1 MKSKYFYTLI
11 LLIISQL
18 STAQSEKIH
27 SARISI
33 TSKATLNSSTDYQR
47 LLGEEAKAFDLG
59 DYLRKHGNQAD
70 IKIRGTI
77 VRDTEV
83 VRVSFNKEDWDGQ
96 CYDFCEKTV
105 EVKKLPLMG
114 VATIPADG
122 EIPGV
127 EVQRTIKGSAAAETG
142 ILPGD
147 IITNIEGETV
157 YSGCDLHT
165 TINAYEAG
173 DALDVD
179 IVRDGRE
186 KLVSVVLGYKIQKNT
201 VWVGCC
207 EGLETEL
214 PTTIATDD
222 LLPGELEVFPNP
234 TTGIAQVKY
243 SSELDGNFSLR
254 LTDVAGRMIYKTSE
268 EVFNGYFDEAI
279 DLTGKAAGIYF
290 LQIVHGGESRT
301 EKVILQNDK

>member
-11 LLIISQL
+11 LLIVAQL
-18 STAQSEKIH
+18 CTAQSEKIH

-33 TSKATLNSSTDYQR
+33 TSKATLNSQTTYQR

-59 DYLRKHGNQAD
+59 DYLRKHGNLAD

-83 VRVSFNKEDWDGQ
+83 VRLSFNKEDWDGQ
-96 CYDFCEKTV
+96 CYDFCEKTTD
-105 EVKKLPLMG
+105 VKKLPLMG
-114 VATIPADG
+114 VATIPAVD
-122 EIPGV
+122 IPGV
-127 EVQRTIKGSAAAETG
+127 EVQRTINGSAAAETG

-179 IVRDGRE
+179 IIRNGRAE
-186 KLVSVVLGYKIQKNT
+186 LLSVVLGYKIQKNT
-201 VWVGCC
+201 IWTACC
-207 EGLETEL
+207 EGVTAEL
-214 PTTIATDD
+214 PATIDTED

-243 SSELDGNFSLR
+243 SSELDGSFSLR
-254 LTDVAGRMIYKTSE
+254 LTDVAGRMIYNSSQEK
-268 EVFNGYFDEAI
+268 FNGYFDEAI

-301 EKVILQNDK
+301 EKVILQSSK

>member
-1 MKSKYFYTLI
+1 MKSKHFYTLI
-11 LLIISQL
+11 LLIIAQL

-33 TSKATLNSSTDYQR
+33 TSKATLNSQTTYQR
-47 LLGEEAKAFDLG
+47 LLGEEAKTFDLD
-59 DYLRKHGNQAD
+59 DYLRKYGNQAD

-83 VRVSFNKEDWDGQ
+83 IRVSFNKEDWDGQ
-96 CYDFCEKTV
+96 CYDFCEKTT

-114 VATIPADG
+114 VATIPAVD
-122 EIPGV
+122 IPGV
-127 EVQRTIKGSAAAETG
+127 EVQRTIDGSAAAETG

-157 YSGCDLHT
+157 YSSCDLHT

-179 IVRDGRE
+179 IIRNGRAE
-186 KLVSVVLGYKIQKNT
+186 LLSVTLGYKIQKNT
-201 VWVGCC
+201 VWTACC
-207 EGLETEL
+207 EGGTSEL
-214 PTTIATDD
+214 PAITATDD

-243 SSELDGNFSLR
+243 SSELDGSFSLH
-254 LTDVAGRMIYKTSE
+254 LTDVAGRLIYKNSE
-268 EVFNGYFDEAI
+268 EAFNGYFDEAI

-301 EKVILQNDK
+301 EKVILQSVK

>member
-11 LLIISQL
+11 LLIIAQL

-33 TSKATLNSSTDYQR
+33 TSKATLNSQTTYQR

-59 DYLRKHGNQAD
+59 DYLRKHGNKAD

-83 VRVSFNKEDWDGQ
+83 VRVSFNKEDWDGE
-96 CYDFCEKTV
+96 CYDFCEKTTD
-105 EVKKLPLMG
+105 VKKLPLMG
-114 VATIPADG
+114 VATIPAVD
-122 EIPGV
+122 IPGV
-127 EVQRTIKGSAAAETG
+127 EVQRTIDGSAAAETG

-179 IVRDGRE
+179 IVRNGRAE
-186 KLVSVVLGYKIQKNT
+186 LLSVVLGYKIQKNT
-201 VWVGCC
+201 IWAACC
-207 EGLETEL
+207 EGSSTEL
-214 PTTIATDD
+214 PATIATDD

-234 TTGIAQVKY
+234 TTGIARVKY
-243 SSELDGNFSLR
+243 SSEMDGSFSLR
-254 LTDVAGRMIYKTSE
+254 LTDVAGRLIYKDSE
-268 EVFNGYFDEAI
+268 EAFNGYFDEAI

-301 EKVILQNDK
+301 EKVILQSAK

>member
-11 LLIISQL
+11 LLIIAQL

-33 TSKATLNSSTDYQR
+33 TSKATLNSQTTYQR

-59 DYLRKHGNQAD
+59 DYLRKHGNLAD

-83 VRVSFNKEDWDGQ
+83 VRLSFNKEDWDGQ
-96 CYDFCEKTV
+96 CYNFCAQTM

-114 VATIPADG
+114 VATIPAAGD
-122 EIPGV
+122 ISGV
-127 EVQRTIKGSAAAETG
+127 EVQRTINGSAAAETG

-179 IVRDGRE
+179 IIRNGRAE
-186 KLVSVVLGYKIQKNT
+186 LLSVVLGYKIQKNT
-201 VWVGCC
+201 VWTTCC
-207 EGLETEL
+207 EGTTEL
-214 PTTIATDD
+214 PASIATDD

-243 SSELDGNFSLR
+243 SSEVDGDFSLR

-268 EVFNGYFDEAI
+268 EQFKGYFDQAI

-301 EKVILQNDK
+301 EKVILQSAK

>member
-11 LLIISQL
+11 LLIIAQL

-33 TSKATLNSSTDYQR
+33 TSKATLNSKTTYQR

-59 DYLRKHGNQAD
+59 DYLRKHGNMAD

-83 VRVSFNKEDWDGQ
+83 VRVSFNKEDWNGE
-96 CYDFCEKTV
+96 CYDFCETTT

-114 VATIPADG
+114 VATIPAVD
-122 EIPGV
+122 IPGV
-127 EVQRTIKGSAAAETG
+127 EVQRTINGSAAAETG

-157 YSGCDLHT
+157 HSGCDLHT

-179 IVRDGRE
+179 IIRNGRE
-186 KLVSVVLGYKIQKNT
+186 ELLSVVLGYKLQKNT
-201 VWVGCC
+201 VWTACC
-207 EGLETEL
+207 EGVSTEL
-214 PTTIATDD
+214 AATVDTDD

-243 SSELDGNFSLR
+243 SSELDGSFSLR
-254 LTDVAGRMIYKTSE
+254 LTDVAGRMIYKNSE
-268 EVFNGYFDEAI
+268 ETFSGYFDEAI
-279 DLTGKAAGIYF
+279 DLTGKASGIYF
-290 LQIVHGGESRT
+290 LQIVHGGETRT
-301 EKVILQNDK
+301 EKVILQNAK

>member
-11 LLIISQL
+11 LLIIAQL

-33 TSKATLNSSTDYQR
+33 TSKATLNSQTTYQR

-59 DYLRKHGNQAD
+59 DYLRKHGNLAD

-83 VRVSFNKEDWDGQ
+83 VRLSFNKEDWDGQ
-96 CYDFCEKTV
+96 CYDFCEKTT

-114 VATIPADG
+114 VATIPVAD
-122 EIPGV
+122 IPGV
-127 EVQRTIKGSAAAETG
+127 EVQRTIDGSAAAETG

-165 TINAYEAG
+165 AINAYEAG
-173 DALDVD
+173 DALDID
-179 IVRDGRE
+179 IIRNGRSE
-186 KLVSVVLGYKIQKNT
+186 LLSVVLGYKIQKNT
-201 VWVGCC
+201 VWTACC
-207 EGLETEL
+207 NGVAAEL
-214 PTTIATDD
+214 PATIDTDD

-243 SSELDGNFSLR
+243 SSELDGSFSLR
-254 LTDVAGRMIYKTSE
+254 LTDVAGRMIYNTSE
-268 EVFNGYFDEAI
+268 ETFGGYFDEAI
-279 DLTGKAAGIYF
+279 DLTGRAAGIYF

-301 EKVILQNDK
+301 EKVILQSAK

>member
-11 LLIISQL
+11 LLIVAQL

-33 TSKATLNSSTDYQR
+33 TSKAMLNSQTTYQR

-59 DYLRKHGNQAD
+59 DYLRKHGHLAD

-83 VRVSFNKEDWDGQ
+83 IRVSFNKEDWDGQ
-96 CYDFCEKTV
+96 CYDFCEKIT

-114 VATIPADG
+114 VATIPAVD
-122 EIPGV
+122 IPGV
-127 EVQRTIKGSAAAETG
+127 EVQRTINGSAAAEIG

-179 IVRDGRE
+179 IIRNGRAE
-186 KLVSVVLGYKIQKNT
+186 LLSVVLGYKVQKNT
-201 VWVGCC
+201 VWTACC
-207 EGLETEL
+207 EDAETEL
-214 PTTIATDD
+214 SATIDTDD

-243 SSELDGNFSLR
+243 SSELEGSFSLR
-254 LTDVAGRMIYKTSE
+254 LTDVAGRLIYKNSADK
-268 EVFNGYFDEAI
+268 FNGYFDEAI
-279 DLTGKAAGIYF
+279 DLTGRAAGIYF

-301 EKVILQNDK
+301 EKLILQSAK

>member
-11 LLIISQL
+11 LLIIAQL

-33 TSKATLNSSTDYQR
+33 TSKATLNSQTTYQR

-59 DYLRKHGNQAD
+59 DYLRKHGDQAD

-83 VRVSFNKEDWDGQ
+83 VRVSFNKEDWDGE
-96 CYDFCEKTV
+96 CYDFCEKTT

-114 VATIPADG
+114 VATIPAE
-122 EIPGV
+122 EIAGV
-127 EVQRTIKGSAAAETG
+127 EVQRTIDGSAAAETG

-179 IVRDGRE
+179 IIRNGRAE
-186 KLVSVVLGYKIQKNT
+186 LLSVVLGYKIQKST
-201 VWVGCC
+201 VWMTCC
-207 EGLETEL
+207 DGTNTEL
-214 PTTIATDD
+214 PLTIATDD

-234 TTGIAQVKY
+234 TTGITQVKY
-243 SSELDGNFSLR
+243 NSEMDGSFSLR
-254 LTDVAGRMIYKTSE
+254 LTDVAGRLIYKKSE
-268 EVFNGYFDEAI
+268 EAFNGHFDQAI

-301 EKVILQNDK
+301 EKVILQSAK

>member
-1 MKSKYFYTLI
+1 MKSKYFYTLV
-11 LLIISQL
+11 LLIIAQL
-18 STAQSEKIH
+18 SSAQSEEIH

-33 TSKATLNSSTDYQR
+33 TSKATLNSSTTYQR

-59 DYLRKHGNQAD
+59 DYLRKHGNLAD

-83 VRVSFNKEDWDGQ
+83 VRVSFNKEDWDGE
-96 CYDFCEKTV
+96 CYSFCEKTT

-114 VATIPADG
+114 VATIPAVD
-122 EIPGV
+122 IPGV
-127 EVQRTIKGSAAAETG
+127 EVQRTIDGSAAAATG

-179 IVRDGRE
+179 IVRNGRAE
-186 KLVSVVLGYKIQKNT
+186 LLSVVLGYKIQKNT
-201 VWVGCC
+201 VWTACC
-207 EGLETEL
+207 EGAAATEL
-214 PTTIATDD
+214 PAIIATDD

-243 SSELDGNFSLR
+243 SSEMEGSFSLR
-254 LTDVAGRMIYKTSE
+254 LTDVAGRVIYKNSE
-268 EVFNGYFDEAI
+268 EKFNGYFDEAI
-279 DLTGKAAGIYF
+279 DMTGRAVGIYF

-301 EKVILQNDK
+301 EKVILQSAK

>member
-11 LLIISQL
+11 LLIVAQL

-33 TSKATLNSSTDYQR
+33 TSKATLNSQTTYQR

-83 VRVSFNKEDWDGQ
+83 IRVSFNKEDWDGQ
-96 CYDFCEKTV
+96 CYDFCEKTT

-114 VATIPADG
+114 VATIPAAGDV
-122 EIPGV
+122 PGV
-127 EVQRTIKGSAAAETG
+127 EVQRTIDGSAAAVIG

-179 IVRDGRE
+179 IVRNGRAE
-186 KLVSVVLGYKIQKNT
+186 LLSVVLGYKIQKST
-201 VWVGCC
+201 VWSACC
-207 EGLETEL
+207 EGLATEL
-214 PTTIATDD
+214 PATIDTDD

-243 SSELDGNFSLR
+243 SSELEGSFSLR
-254 LTDVAGRMIYKTSE
+254 LTDVAGRLIYKESE
-268 EVFNGYFDEAI
+268 DKFNGYFDEAI
-279 DLTGKAAGIYF
+279 DLTGRAAGIYF

-301 EKVILQNDK
+301 EKVILQSAK